1 MTYTYRAVNFT
12 IKGLTEILC
21 RVDNEPLTRVPFR
34 GPLIMV
40 GNHINFLDIPVLYT
54 HLQPRPITG
63 FIKAETWNNHALG
76 LLFNMWGAIPLRRG
90 EADMNAMRQ
99 ALHALEAGEILA
111 LSPEGTRSGDG
122 CLRRGHP
129 GVVSL
134 ALRSGAPILPLVFY
148 GSENFKINLTKL
160 QRTDFHIVVGNHF
173 YLDDH
178 GKRTAGSV
186 RQEITDEIMF
196 QIAAL
201 LPAKY
206 RGCYSDLHSATE
218 NYLNFTKNS
227 RSNIS
232 YGTRELD

>member
-21 RVDNEPLTRVPFR
+21 RVDIEPLTRVPFR

-90 EADMNAMRQ
+90 EADVNAMRQ

-148 GSENFKINLTKL
+148 GSEKFKYNLTKL

-178 GKRTAGSV
+178 GRRTAGSV
-186 RQEITDEIMF
+186 RQDLTDEIMF

-201 LPAKY
+201 LPPKY
-206 RGCYSDLHSATE
+206 RGYYSDLHSATE
-218 NYLNFTKNS
+218 NYLYFTKNS
-227 RSNIS
+227 RSNLS
-232 YGTRELD
+232 YGNR